1 MKLIMENWRDYM
13 KDAQGDHYTM
23 ALESPIYLFNARN
36 ANSILENKTKPKKQI
51 SLKEFLHKVDK
62 GVISEQKAMDIFTAS
77 MGYEREMLLEKMLN
91 EGLMDWLKVTYD
103 KAKNKGK
110 EYLKKIAAKALAAR
124 NKIAEYW
131 IAFNVKI
138 FTGALA
144 ILEKIVGSISSAR
157 LGLSNLVTNFVTRML
172 KLVGVKNPSQK
183 QIMMASVGVF
193 VVVTLA
199 TAAIIAA
206 FDAGSTGAGVQK
218 MIQVGQEGGN
228 IQGLCETLGFS
239 GEDGILLESM
249 CAELAKNTP
258 PEKVMSVCM
267 EEMGANQAIDGSMS
281 QLMEISGGEGSG
293 FTFFTEAESFS
304 QVVSKLGQADQ
315 VAGSAPGR
323 LGTETFNYSLLGES
337 IEGVSQFSTKT
348 AENLQM
354 IKNNLLAADS
364 PEAITKVLKY
374 STDQEKTMMARA
386 MQFHAQIKEA
396 APGQASA
403 LEALGAKIEVVSNA
417 AIKSESTM
425 LTEMHTITQGG
436 TVTKSDVTSTFMSKS
451 LQAVRTFFRVKES
464 GPTMGNV
471 GGISG

>member
-1 MKLIMENWRDYM
+1 
-13 KDAQGDHYTM
+13 
-23 ALESPIYLFNARN
+23 
-36 ANSILENKTKPKKQI
+36 
-51 SLKEFLHKVDK
+51 
-62 GVISEQKAMDIFTAS
+62 
-77 MGYEREMLLEKMLN
+77 
-91 EGLMDWLKVTYD
+91 
-103 KAKNKGK
+103 
-110 EYLKKIAAKALAAR
+110 
-124 NKIAEYW
+124 
-131 IAFNVKI
+131 
-138 FTGALA
+138 
-144 ILEKIVGSISSAR
+144 
-157 LGLSNLVTNFVTRML
+157 
-172 KLVGVKNPSQK
+172 
-183 QIMMASVGVF
+183 
-193 VVVTLA
+193 
-199 TAAIIAA
+199 
-206 FDAGSTGAGVQK
+206 
-218 MIQVGQEGGN
+218 
-228 IQGLCETLGFS
+228 
-239 GEDGILLESM
+239 
-249 CAELAKNTP
+249 
-258 PEKVMSVCM
+258 MSVCR

-348 AENLQM
+348 ASHLQM
-354 IKNNLLAADS
+354 VKNKLLAADS

-436 TVTKSDVTSTFMSKS
+436 TVTKSDVTTTFMSKS

-464 GPTMGNV
+464 GPTMGDV

>member
-1 MKLIMENWRDYM
+1 
-13 KDAQGDHYTM
+13 
-23 ALESPIYLFNARN
+23 
-36 ANSILENKTKPKKQI
+36 
-51 SLKEFLHKVDK
+51 
-62 GVISEQKAMDIFTAS
+62 
-77 MGYEREMLLEKMLN
+77 
-91 EGLMDWLKVTYD
+91 
-103 KAKNKGK
+103 
-110 EYLKKIAAKALAAR
+110 
-124 NKIAEYW
+124 
-131 IAFNVKI
+131 
-138 FTGALA
+138 
-144 ILEKIVGSISSAR
+144 
-157 LGLSNLVTNFVTRML
+157 
-172 KLVGVKNPSQK
+172 
-183 QIMMASVGVF
+183 
-193 VVVTLA
+193 
-199 TAAIIAA
+199 
-206 FDAGSTGAGVQK
+206 
-218 MIQVGQEGGN
+218 
-228 IQGLCETLGFS
+228 
-239 GEDGILLESM
+239 
-249 CAELAKNTP
+249 
-258 PEKVMSVCM
+258 MSVCM

-293 FTFFTEAESFS
+293 FTFFAESESFS

-315 VAGSAPGR
+315 VAGS
-323 LGTETFNYSLLGES
+323 EKFNYSLLGES

-348 AENLQM
+348 AGNLQM

-417 AIKSESTM
+417 AIKAESTM

-464 GPTMGNV
+464 GPTMGDV

>member
-13 KDAQGDHYTM
+13 KDSQEEHYTM
-23 ALESPIYLFNARN
+23 ALDSPIYLFNAPN

-51 SLKEFLHKVDK
+51 SLKEFLYKVDK
-62 GVISEQKAMDIFTAS
+62 GVISEQKAMNIFTAS

-91 EGLMDWLKVTYD
+91 EGLLDWLKVTYD
-103 KAKNKGK
+103 KAKSKGK

-144 ILEKIVGSISSAR
+144 ILQKIVGSISSAR
-157 LGLSNLVTNFVTRML
+157 LGLSNLVTNFITRML
-172 KLVGVKNPSQK
+172 KLVGIKNPSQK
-183 QIMMASVGVF
+183 QIMIASVGVF

-315 VAGSAPGR
+315 VTGS
-323 LGTETFNYSLLGES
+323 EKFNYSLLGES

-354 IKNNLLAADS
+354 IKNNLLSADS
-364 PEAITKVLKY
+364 PEAIAKVLKY
-374 STDQEKTMMARA
+374 STDQEKTMMAKA
-386 MQFHAQIKEA
+386 MQYHAQLKEA
-396 APGQASA
+396 APGHASA
-403 LEALGAKIEVVSNA
+403 LEALGAKVEVVSNA
-417 AIKSESTM
+417 AIEAESTM
-425 LTEMHTITQGG
+425 ATEMHTITQGG
-436 TVTKSDVTSTFMSKS
+436 TVTKSDMTSKFMSKS

-464 GPTMGNV
+464 GPTMGDV